1 MCRLLGFVSND
12 EHTISEIAGAN
23 FETFSALSAKHGD
36 GWGVASID
44 NHSHTNL
51 IVEPTRA
58 KESAKFAEVT
68 SSLKSDGALLHL
80 RWATQGLQVNEG
92 NSHPFTF
99 GDISFMHNGDIKPAK
114 SLDPYVDP
122 ELKNAM
128 RGDTDSERYFYSIIS
143 ASKKSNLIEGA
154 LEAVRKIREKLFY
167 SSINAMLLTPDKYIV
182 ISEHNNDRIP
192 EGEGPDYYEL
202 YYRKD
207 AKGILVSSTGWD
219 QSGWTLI
226 PNHSMVVIDRKSLGV
241 EVISL

>member
-99 GDISFMHNGDIKPAK
+99 GDISFMHNGDIKPAA
-114 SLDPYVDP
+114 SLDPFVDP
-122 ELKNAM
+122 ELKSAM

-154 LEAVRKIREKLFY
+154 LEAVRKIKEKLFY

-192 EGEGPDYYEL
+192 EGEGADYYEL

-226 PNHSMVVIDRKSLGV
+226 PNHSMAVIDRKSLAV

>member
-99 GDISFMHNGDIKPAK
+99 GDISFMHNGDIKPAA
-114 SLDPYVDP
+114 SLDPFVDP
-122 ELKNAM
+122 ELKSAM

-154 LEAVRKIREKLFY
+154 LEAVRKIKEKLFY

-207 AKGILVSSTGWD
+207 EKGILVSSTGWD

-226 PNHSMVVIDRKSLGV
+226 PNHSMAVIDRKSLAV